1 MVGKQVTFY
10 ATSEV
15 YDILK
20 QEAEPNKQSKYINDR
35 ILKSHIDSKQPKTEK
50 TPPRSKG
57 QIIGVEIP

>member
-1 MVGKQVTFY
+1 LVGKQITFY

-35 ILKSHIDSKQPKTEK
+35 ILKSHIDSKQPKGEQITS
-50 TPPRSKG
+50 RSKG
-57 QIIGVEIP
+57 EITGVLI